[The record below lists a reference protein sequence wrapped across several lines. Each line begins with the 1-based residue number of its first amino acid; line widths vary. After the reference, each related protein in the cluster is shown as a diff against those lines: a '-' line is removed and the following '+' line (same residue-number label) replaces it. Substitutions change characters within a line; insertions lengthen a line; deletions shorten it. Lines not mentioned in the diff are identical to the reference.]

1 MNIFVCIKQVPN
13 TTEVKWDIEK
23 GTLIREG
30 VESIVNPFDLYAVE
44 EGLRIKE
51 KIGGDTKVIAMTMGP
66 PQAKE
71 ALRDVIAMGV
81 DEGILVSDRAFAG
94 ADTLAT
100 SYSLYKAIEKIGNIG
115 IIIAGKQAIDGDT
128 GQVGPGIASW
138 FNYPQITYVRK
149 IVEIRDEK
157 IVVERLTDYGYDII
171 ETELPVVLTVV
182 KEINEP
188 RLPSLRG
195 KMKAKKFEP
204 TVFTAND
211 INADENKIGLQ
222 GSPTQVKKVFSP
234 PKKEG
239 GEKFEGEA
247 EELSEIF
254 FGKLKELKII

>member
-13 TTEVKWDIEK
+13 TTEVKWDLEK

-51 KIGGDTKVIAMTMGP
+51 RLGEGKVITITMGP

-100 SYSLYKAIEKIGNIG
+100 SYSLYKAMEKIGDIG

-138 FNYPQITYVRK
+138 FGFPQVTFVRK
-149 IVEIRDEK
+149 IVEISKEK
-157 IVVERLTDYGYDII
+157 AVVERLTDYGYDVVEIG
-171 ETELPVVLTVV
+171 LPGVITVV

-204 TVFTAND
+204 TVFTSKD
-211 INADENKIGLQ
+211 IDADETKIGLQ

-234 PKKEG
+234 PKRTG

-247 EELSEIF
+247 EGLAEIL
-254 FGKLKELKII
+254 FGKLKELKVV

>member
-13 TTEVKWDIEK
+13 TTEVKWDLEK

-30 VESIVNPFDLYAVE
+30 VESIVNPFDLYAIE

-51 KIGGDTKVIAMTMGP
+51 RLGTGKVIAITMGP

-71 ALRDVIAMGV
+71 ALREVIAMGV

-100 SYSLYKAIEKIGNIG
+100 SYSLYKTIEKIGDIG

-138 FNYPQITYVRK
+138 FDFPQITYVKK
-149 IVEIRDEK
+149 IVEIDDKK
-157 IVVERLTDYGYDII
+157 IVAERLTDYGYDIV
-171 ETELPVVLTVV
+171 ESKLPVVLTVV

-204 TVFTAND
+204 VVYTAKD
-211 INADENKIGLQ
+211 IDADETKIGLQ

-239 GEKFEGEA
+239 GEKYEGEA
-247 EELSEIF
+247 EELAEILLN
-254 FGKLKELKII
+254 KLKELKIV

>member
-13 TTEVKWDIEK
+13 TTEVKWDLEK

-51 KIGGDTKVIAMTMGP
+51 RLGEGKVIAITMGP

-71 ALRDVIAMGV
+71 ALREVIAMGV

-100 SYSLYKAIEKIGNIG
+100 SYSLYKAIEKIGDIG

-138 FNYPQITYVRK
+138 FNFPQVTFVRK
-149 IVEIRDEK
+149 IVEINKEK
-157 IVVERLTDYGYDII
+157 AVVERLTDYGYDVVEIG
-171 ETELPVVLTVV
+171 LPAVITVV

-204 TVFTAND
+204 TVFTSKD
-211 INADENKIGLQ
+211 IDADETKIGLQ

-234 PKKEG
+234 PKKSG

-247 EELSEIF
+247 EELAEILYN
-254 FGKLKELKII
+254 KLKELKVI

>member
-13 TTEVKWDIEK
+13 TTEVKWDLEK

-51 KIGGDTKVIAMTMGP
+51 RLGEGKVIAITMGP

-100 SYSLYKAIEKIGNIG
+100 SYSLYKAMEKIGDIG

-138 FNYPQITYVRK
+138 FGFPQVTFVRK
-149 IVEIRDEK
+149 IVEISKEK
-157 IVVERLTDYGYDII
+157 AVVERLTDYGYDVVEIG
-171 ETELPVVLTVV
+171 LPGVITVV

-204 TVFTAND
+204 TVFTSKD
-211 INADENKIGLQ
+211 IDADETKIGLQ

-234 PKKEG
+234 PKRTG

-247 EELSEIF
+247 EGLAEIL
-254 FGKLKELKII
+254 FGKLKELKVV